1 MFPDTCKKQL
11 SNHGSHMDHMMPI
24 GLISIDVSRC
34 LQITIVTNHR
44 RRRRHH
50 RCRRGYR
57 CRRHR
62 HHRHRRHHQ
71 APP

>member
-1 MFPDTCKKQL
+1 
-11 SNHGSHMDHMMPI
+11 MPI
-24 GLISIDVSRC
+24 GLIPIDVSRC